1 MEGLPGVDELKKY
14 EFVMRRRGGWQAEI
28 DRLKAEAARQ
38 EKKAERVSS
47 GFVRTKHSAYARS
60 LCAALLWVL
69 HAGRGVVGH
78 MTSIL
83 TINTADPR
91 LWEH

>member
-38 EKKAERVSS
+38 EKKAEKVGCGS
-47 GFVRTKHSAYARS
+47 VRTMHTASAGS
-60 LCAALLWVL
+60 LCAVLL
-69 HAGRGVVGH
+69 HARRVVTGH
-78 MTSIL
+78 ITRLL
-83 TINTADPR
+83 TINTADPP
-91 LWEH
+91 LWEN